1 MGFSDAKLG
10 NTPDKVSAGDTNE
23 KFTCDLRMSGY
34 DHGYAPDKVG
44 VCDANEKFT
53 STKNL
58 CMSGYDHGFASVRNH
73 H

>member
-1 MGFSDAKLG
+1 MRHTTPLRVKMGFSDAKLG
-10 NTPDKVSAGDTNE
+10 NT
-23 KFTCDLRMSGY
+23 
-34 DHGYAPDKVG
+34 PDKVG

-58 CMSGYDHGFASVRNH
+58 CMSGYDHDYASVRNH